1 MPAKNV
7 DGQVAILLNEGAV
20 SSYGS
25 TLRTAALAFCAIA
38 LTLNLIFMIR
48 LDNRQEK
55 FMDYGKFQGQYE
67 SERTEIQRQLMD
79 LRSEL
84 ATERAWKG
92 SIKTDLGELLALME
106 DARMRNVVQ
115 RMIDKGR

>member
-1 MPAKNV
+1 MSAKNV
-7 DGQVAILLNEGAV
+7 DGQVAILLNEGFV

-25 TLRTAALAFCAIA
+25 VLRTAALAFCAVA

-55 FMDYGKFQGQYE
+55 FMDYGKFQGEYE
-67 SERTEIQRQLMD
+67 SEKTDIQRQLAD

-84 ATERAWKG
+84 ATERAWKS
-92 SIKTDLGELLALME
+92 SIKTDLGELIALMQE
-106 DARMRNVVQ
+106 SRMRTVVQ
-115 RMIDKGR
+115 RMIDRSE